1 MSADTTADD
10 DAFITGLDSLA
21 DSSADVATTP
31 LIPYDL
37 LALIAWHEAGG
48 PRLIPRLKRGQ
59 AVLIGIPSE
68 IWYDPIKA
76 IVERE
81 KTGAVVFEGKRKGGD
96 KKPSDA
102 FVAELLQDGRGV
114 IGITIDT
121 GLLPP
126 LLRTSADAELIIPA
140 LSATLVR
147 RAIAG
152 TFGKPCPVVKPDDIA
167 GLDLIEIA
175 AAIRPSSSPRASVR
189 RLRQAS
195 TRKATPGPVDDT
207 PLLSELSGYGEA
219 KEWCLDLCAALK
231 DARAGTISYGEIES
245 GIFYG
250 PPGTG
255 KTLLARSL
263 ARSAKVPLITTSVP
277 DWFMRKTGHLGDV
290 IQQIDEV
297 FTQALALAPSV
308 LFLDEIDA
316 LPDRAVADARSREWW
331 SSVVTTLLTRI
342 DACRAARRG
351 VVLLA
356 ATNHLSHLDAALTR
370 PGRFDRKLQVPPPDT
385 VGLAAILR
393 SHLKGELAELDLLP
407 LARLMPGA
415 TGADVTA
422 IVKAARR
429 LARGED
435 RPLDLTHLQR
445 AILPED
451 GRSEAERRHV
461 AIHEAGHAAVA
472 LVLGLE
478 IARVSIR
485 GQGTTGGVTELAIPS
500 VSTLADIERRVL
512 VLLAGRAANMA
523 AGAAPDTGA
532 TSDISE
538 ATRLMTAAQV
548 SYGLDDGLVAR
559 TSPDGALAL
568 VGRDLAL
575 ASTVDVRLK
584 NLMRKAHDLVARER
598 SLIDAI
604 ADALMRQQ
612 VLDGEQLVAIA
623 RNRAGGADER
633 GDPTW
638 SSAATTRI

>member
-1 MSADTTADD
+1 MSADSTADD
-10 DAFITGLDSLA
+10 DAFITGLDGLT
-21 DSSADVATTP
+21 DNGGDVAATP
-31 LIPYDL
+31 LIPLDL

-48 PRLIPRLKRGQ
+48 PRLIPRMKRGQ
-59 AVLIGIPSE
+59 ALMVLVPSE

-76 IVERE
+76 IVDRE
-81 KTGAVVFEGKRKGGD
+81 KTGAIVFEGKRKSGD
-96 KKPSDA
+96 KKSSDA
-102 FVAELLQDGRGV
+102 FVVELLQDGRGV
-114 IGITIDT
+114 VGITVDA

-126 LLRTSADAELIIPA
+126 LLRTSADTELVIPT
-140 LSATLVR
+140 LSPDLVR

-152 TFGKPCPVVKPDDIA
+152 YFGQSSPVVNPDDVA

-175 AAIRPSSSPRASVR
+175 AAIRPSSSPQASLR

-195 TRKATPGPVDDT
+195 ARKAAPGPVDDT

-219 KEWCLDLCAALK
+219 KAWCLDLCAAL
-231 DARAGTISYGEIES
+231 DEARAGTISYGEIES
-245 GIFYG
+245 GIFFG

-263 ARSAKVPLITTSVP
+263 ARSARVPLIATSVP

-297 FTQALALAPSV
+297 FTQALSQAPSV

-331 SSVVTTLLTRI
+331 SSVVSALLTRI

-370 PGRFDRKLQVPPPDT
+370 PGRFDRKLHVPPPDT
-385 VGLAAILR
+385 AGLAAILR
-393 SHLKGELAELDLLP
+393 SHLKGDLAELDLLP

-429 LARGED
+429 FARGEG
-435 RPLDLTHLQR
+435 RPLGLADLHR
-445 AILPED
+445 ATLPAD
-451 GRSEAERRHV
+451 GRSETERRHV

-472 LVLGLE
+472 LALGFE
-478 IARVSIR
+478 VARVSIR
-485 GQGTTGGVTELAIPS
+485 SQGTIGGVTEHAIPS

-512 VLLAGRAANMA
+512 VLLAGRAANMLM
-523 AGAAPDTGA
+523 GAAPDTGA
-532 TSDISE
+532 ANDISE
-538 ATRLMTAAQV
+538 ATRLLTAAQV
-548 SYGLDDGLVAR
+548 SFGLGDGLVTR
-559 TSPDGALAL
+559 TSPEAALGL

-575 ASTVDVRLK
+575 ASTIDIRLES
-584 NLMRKAHDLVARER
+584 LMRRAHQLVADKRV
-598 SLIDAI
+598 LIEAI
-604 ADALMRQQ
+604 TDALMRQQ
-612 VLDGEQLVAIA
+612 VVDGDELVAIA
-623 RNRAGGADER
+623 CRNDGEADEL
-633 GDPTW
+633 G
-638 SSAATTRI
+638 SSASPPAATSRV